1 MIRYAK
7 PEDANRI
14 ATINISAWQ
23 TAYRGLVSDELF
35 DQLNVE
41 KATKKVDERLKEQP
55 HEIVVSENEKEIE
68 GFIGFGAARDEDCD
82 LLTAEIYTVYFDVNY
97 YGNGHAHE
105 LFQFVLNEK
114 IKSQGYREVI
124 LWVFE
129 ENKRARRFYEKEG
142 FIKTNHRKVFNDQA
156 PEIRLTFRV
165 NSNEC

>member
-1 MIRYAK
+1 M
-7 PEDANRI
+7 N
-14 ATINISAWQ
+14 
-23 TAYRGLVSDELF
+23 
-35 DQLNVE
+35 
-41 KATKKVDERLKEQP
+41 
-55 HEIVVSENEKEIE
+55 
-68 GFIGFGAARDEDCD
+68 
-82 LLTAEIYTVYFDVNY
+82 
-97 YGNGHAHE
+97 E